1 MVINT
6 VMRRK
11 DSQVDLQKCM
21 VEKVIEISQAEFSAL
36 CNGLLE
42 DKDYISKYKDL
53 MRVDNNGITHCL
65 LVLGSDTEDGI
76 LINSEGYNYARYS
89 AYIPNIRQSVTL
101 EQFPALES
109 FNKRMIDVTNSIM
122 NQAIASCEESGDPEY
137 RVDINKYNRVGE
149 PAVYPALIDD
159 MLRDLGNVDE
169 TILYSD
175 SIDLMLN
182 SKAIDIP
189 FDYSDE
195 DFTDIEI
202 LCARHVLWLYG
213 GEGEKM
219 DLSGKAFLNVDFSG
233 KDLNGADFENCKFYH
248 CTFDNASLVN
258 CNLQNALFS
267 NCSLYN
273 VTSEEAELQNA
284 RFFSC
289 NLAKAFFT
297 HSNFKEAVLK
307 SCQTTSSSFMNCCI
321 ENIALEETDLPN
333 DKMVDSELDWIK
345 NDIPDFE
352 PNM

>member
-1 MVINT
+1 
-6 VMRRK
+6 MRRK
-11 DSQVDLQKCM
+11 DSQVDLQKCV
-21 VEKVIEISQAEFSAL
+21 VEKAIEISQAEFSAL

-109 FNKRMIDVTNSIM
+109 FNKRMIDVTKSIM
-122 NQAIASCEESGDPEY
+122 NQAITSCEESGDPEY

-202 LCARHVLWLYG
+202 LCARHVLL
-213 GEGEKM
+213 
-219 DLSGKAFLNVDFSG
+219 
-233 KDLNGADFENCKFYH
+233 
-248 CTFDNASLVN
+248 T
-258 CNLQNALFS
+258 
-267 NCSLYN
+267 
-273 VTSEEAELQNA
+273 
-284 RFFSC
+284 R
-289 NLAKAFFT
+289 
-297 HSNFKEAVLK
+297 
-307 SCQTTSSSFMNCCI
+307 
-321 ENIALEETDLPN
+321 
-333 DKMVDSELDWIK
+333 
-345 NDIPDFE
+345 
-352 PNM
+352 

>member
-21 VEKVIEISQAEFSAL
+21 VEKVIEISQADFSAL

-42 DKDYISKYKDL
+42 DKDYISKYKNL

-159 MLRDLGNVDE
+159 MLKDSGNVDE

-175 SIDLMLN
+175 SIELMLN
-182 SKAIDIP
+182 SNAIDIP

-233 KDLNGADFENCKFYH
+233 KDLNG
-248 CTFDNASLVN
+248 
-258 CNLQNALFS
+258 
-267 NCSLYN
+267 
-273 VTSEEAELQNA
+273 
-284 RFFSC
+284 

-333 DKMVDSELDWIK
+333 DEMFNSELDWIK

>member
-21 VEKVIEISQAEFSAL
+21 VEKVIEISQADFSAL

-42 DKDYISKYKDL
+42 DKDYISKYKNL

-159 MLRDLGNVDE
+159 MLKDSGNVDE

-175 SIDLMLN
+175 SIELMLN
-182 SKAIDIP
+182 SNAIDIP

-233 KDLNGADFENCKFYH
+233 NG
-248 CTFDNASLVN
+248 
-258 CNLQNALFS
+258 
-267 NCSLYN
+267 
-273 VTSEEAELQNA
+273 
-284 RFFSC
+284 
-289 NLAKAFFT
+289 
-297 HSNFKEAVLK
+297 
-307 SCQTTSSSFMNCCI
+307 
-321 ENIALEETDLPN
+321 LE
-333 DKMVDSELDWIK
+333 WC
-345 NDIPDFE
+345 
-352 PNM
+352 